1 MLGTLP
7 ISLSSGGISHCITW
21 ASWLLY
27 PYISV
32 SKHASR
38 GQAVCP
44 YVREQYIKI
53 TPSPPS
59 PPPFP
64 QRDLGTNRALLGT
77 GLDLTRSLDMTC
89 PFL

>member
-44 YVREQYIKI
+44 YVSERYIKI
-53 TPSPPS
+53 TPPPH
-59 PPPFP
+59 

-77 GLDLTRSLDMTC
+77 DLDLIRSLDITC

>member
-7 ISLSSGGISHCITW
+7 TSLSSGGISHCITW

-44 YVREQYIKI
+44 YVREQYI
-53 TPSPPS
+53 
-59 PPPFP
+59 
-64 QRDLGTNRALLGT
+64 
-77 GLDLTRSLDMTC
+77 
-89 PFL
+89 

>member
-44 YVREQYIKI
+44 YVREQYIEI
-53 TPSPPS
+53 TP
-59 PPPFP
+59 PPPY

-77 GLDLTRSLDMTC
+77 DLDLIRSLDMTC